1 MKTPTTET
9 IAASEARQNFSSLL
23 NRVFRERDRVV
34 IEKSG
39 IPIAVLVSTEDYKR
53 LQRVDE
59 ETARRMELV
68 ERFRAPFRDVD
79 QDELQREL
87 DRALA
92 EVRAE
97 MRAER
102 EAAKSAP

>member
-1 MKTPTTET
+1 MNTPTTET
-9 IAASEARQNFSSLL
+9 IAASEARKDWSSLL
-23 NRVFRERDRVV
+23 NRVFKQHDRLI

-39 IPIAVLVSTEDYKR
+39 IPVAVLISTDDYKQ
-53 LQRVDE
+53 LQQVDE
-59 ETARRMELV
+59 RA
-68 ERFRAPFRDVD
+68 ERKALIEQFRAPFRDVD

-102 EAAKSAP
+102 EASKPAS